1 MKWLLEWMFPALRG
15 RAVKI
20 SRDHLPGLL
29 PPKAAPFTPK
39 KSKPEVFEPWPSV
52 DEWYKRFKASGSA
65 SKKRKKRDDGM
76 NF

>member
-1 MKWLLEWMFPALRG
+1 MKWILEWMFPGLRG

-20 SRDHLPGLL
+20 SRDHLPGLQ

-39 KSKPEVFEPWPSV
+39 KSKPEAFEPWPSV
-52 DEWYKRFKASGSA
+52 EEWYKRFTASGA
-65 SKKRKKRDDGM
+65 TKKKYKRRDDGM